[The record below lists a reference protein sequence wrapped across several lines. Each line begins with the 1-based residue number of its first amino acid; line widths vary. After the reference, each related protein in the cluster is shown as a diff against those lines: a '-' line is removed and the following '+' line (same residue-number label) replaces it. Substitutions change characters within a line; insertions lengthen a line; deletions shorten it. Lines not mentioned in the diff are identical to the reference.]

1 MQFKSPKPHVQSRH
15 KRPTSQFKSPGRKSA
30 ATQFKSPGPR
40 VQYRTKRSRSQF
52 KLPVPIMRSSI
63 SAPGAHAMSS
73 ALMTMP
79 AELQTIIEQPTLPL
93 PTINVQT
100 QASPQSAQ
108 ALTQSSPT
116 DLPVDETTKSTS
128 TGIDYRLVWIM
139 AVACGLSTGNL
150 IYAQPLLAQ
159 MGRSFLVSANAIGLT
174 ATLAQLGY
182 ALGLIF
188 IVPLGEKYNQRR
200 LIVLLLA
207 AVTIALVEMAVAP
220 TVALLAIGSCAVGLT
235 SVIPE
240 LIIPFAASLALPKER
255 GRVVGTVLCGL
266 FVGTPLAAVLSGF
279 VGQYLGWRVMYWIA
293 AGIMI
298 ALAIV
303 LHFMLPNNHSARK
316 TTVSYPQLLG
326 SLWKLLRSEPVLQ
339 EISVLGVLVYGS
351 FNAFWVTLSFILA
364 RAPYHYGSEVAGLF
378 SLVGIAGALI
388 ALFVGKCADHRD
400 ARFANGAA
408 LVVTLLAFAVIWF
421 AGQWLIGLIIGAILL
436 DVGVQSHQVANEARL
451 YTLQSTAWTRLNT
464 TYIFLYCI
472 GGSLGSVLGPLSWRI
487 AKQNGVYGAA
497 SLMLIAALGFY
508 VIHYK
513 RIRQWR
519 KSQNR

>member
-1 MQFKSPKPHVQSRH
+1 MYRTRCMRKKLSRITQKSLQKQRQASAKSKLYSKQLRQTQKLAAQIKSGKFDTKYSQRQRSATMQFKSPKPHVQSRH

-73 ALMTMP
+73 SLMTMP

-174 ATLAQLGY
+174 ATLAQPGY

-200 LIVLLLA
+200 LIVLLRA
-207 AVTIALVEMAVAP
+207 A
-220 TVALLAIGSCAVGLT
+220 
-235 SVIPE
+235 
-240 LIIPFAASLALPKER
+240 
-255 GRVVGTVLCGL
+255 
-266 FVGTPLAAVLSGF
+266 
-279 VGQYLGWRVMYWIA
+279 
-293 AGIMI
+293 
-298 ALAIV
+298 
-303 LHFMLPNNHSARK
+303 
-316 TTVSYPQLLG
+316 
-326 SLWKLLRSEPVLQ
+326 
-339 EISVLGVLVYGS
+339 
-351 FNAFWVTLSFILA
+351 
-364 RAPYHYGSEVAGLF
+364 
-378 SLVGIAGALI
+378 
-388 ALFVGKCADHRD
+388 
-400 ARFANGAA
+400 
-408 LVVTLLAFAVIWF
+408 
-421 AGQWLIGLIIGAILL
+421 
-436 DVGVQSHQVANEARL
+436 
-451 YTLQSTAWTRLNT
+451 
-464 TYIFLYCI
+464 
-472 GGSLGSVLGPLSWRI
+472 
-487 AKQNGVYGAA
+487 
-497 SLMLIAALGFY
+497 
-508 VIHYK
+508 
-513 RIRQWR
+513 
-519 KSQNR
+519 